1 MVDVSRWLAEQ
12 GLGHYAEAFA
22 QNGIAGDILCE
33 LTDADLK
40 QLGLNLG
47 DRKRLLKAIAT
58 LDPETAQH
66 RVESAKQITAPAVP
80 REPERRQL
88 TVMFV
93 DLVGS
98 TALSARLDPEDMRE
112 VIRAYQNTVAGEI
125 ERFEGSVANFMGDG
139 VLAFFGYPKAHE
151 DDAERAVR
159 AGLAIAAATEHLSSP
174 ASEPLAA
181 RVGIAT
187 GLVVVGDLVGEAAA
201 QEQAV
206 IGETPNLAAR
216 LQTVAAPGQ
225 VVVADAT
232 RRLLGVSFDVED
244 VGPQLLKGF
253 ARPVAAFAITGE
265 RQVESRFEARSGL
278 ALLPMVGRDQEL
290 AVLLE
295 RWAEATAGDGRGVL
309 LVGEAGIGKSR
320 VSRALLDTLAEEPHF
335 RIRYQCSPYHTESAL
350 WPVIQQMRHAAGLVT
365 ADTLEVQ
372 LDKLEALLGQ
382 ANGRDAAPLIAGLIG
397 LDAAARY
404 GGLDL
409 TPQAQRARTL
419 QALVDQLL
427 GLAAREPV
435 LVVLEDAH
443 WIDPTTRELIE
454 QCLDRIAVARVLI
467 LLTSRPDNQP
477 RLLAHPHVTRVTL
490 NRLGRAGVEAIVA
503 RLGGDHLPSETIAT
517 IIERSDGVPL
527 FAEELT
533 KAVLET
539 AETTIPASLHDSL
552 MARLDRT
559 PEVKEIAQ
567 IAACIGR
574 EFDYSLLAAI
584 ADRPEQPLRTD
595 LDKLVSSE
603 LVFRRGSPPEATY
616 SFKHALVRDAAY
628 DSLLRSR
635 RRQLHQA
642 IFERQKAEGGALP
655 EVLAYH
661 AQEAGLVD
669 EAIANWQAAGE
680 HALARP
686 AYAEALKHFETALG
700 ALRDRPESESRQ
712 RREAGLL
719 LLIGRARIPYLGF
732 GAKATV
738 AAFAEAEHL
747 TRQLREPD
755 LRLPALF
762 GTWGGYYV
770 RGELPAALVQAD
782 AFWREAEPLGAV
794 VPQMIGHRIRGV
806 TLVVMGEVGEARIE
820 LEAARGLYDARLHVG
835 LADRFGQEPGV
846 ATDCYLA
853 LAWALDGA
861 LDSAVRLIRATM
873 RRLEEL
879 NHVNTTGF
887 GLGHLGCFAAILKVS
902 ELAFELAERGLENS
916 RRQQLPMWE
925 GLALAGLGLCYLDND
940 RFSEAAAAIAES
952 LELYRR
958 SGSGIF
964 LAAIYAN
971 HALALARCGRLAE
984 AHKQLEEA
992 RSVVEHNQE
1001 RWYEPEVWRIDGLL
1015 ALDAGDRRSAEAR
1028 FHNALTTAR
1037 RFGLRPW
1044 ELRAAT
1050 SFARLWRDQG
1060 KRAQARDLLAPVY
1073 GWFTEGFDTADLKDA
1088 KALLEEL
1095 Q

>member
-1 MVDVSRWLAEQ
+1 MLDVARWLAEQ
-12 GLGHYAEAFA
+12 GLGHHAEAFA
-22 QNGIAGDILCE
+22 ENGIAGDILRE

-40 QLGLNLG
+40 ELGLNLG
-47 DRKRLLKAIAT
+47 DRKRLLKAIAA
-58 LDPETAQH
+58 LEAGPAQD
-66 RVESAKQITAPAVP
+66 RVESVKLTPAVP
-80 REPERRQL
+80 REAERRRL

-98 TALSARLDPEDMRE
+98 TALSATLDPEDMRE

-125 ERFEGSVANFMGDG
+125 ERFEGHVAKFMGDG
-139 VLAFFGYPKAHE
+139 VLAYFGYPKAHE

-159 AGLAIAAATEHLSSP
+159 AGLAVLAAIRHVSSP

-187 GLVVVGDLVGEAAA
+187 GLVVVGDLVGEGPS

-225 VVVADAT
+225 VVIAQAT
-232 RRLLGVSFDVED
+232 RRLLGVGFNHED
-244 VGPQLLKGF
+244 LGAQSLKGF
-253 ARPVAAFAITGE
+253 ARPVPAYAITGE

-290 AVLLE
+290 ARLLE
-295 RWAEATAGDGRGVL
+295 RWVQARAGEGQGVL
-309 LVGEAGIGKSR
+309 LIGEAGIGKSR
-320 VSRALLDTLAEEPHF
+320 TSRALFDALAEEPHF
-335 RIRYQCSPYHTESAL
+335 RIRYQCSPYHTDSAL
-350 WPVIQQMRHAAGLVT
+350 WPVIQQMRHAAGLVA
-365 ADTLEVQ
+365 ADSLEAQ

-382 ANGRDAAPLIAGLIG
+382 ANGRDATPLIANLIG
-397 LDAAARY
+397 LDATARY
-404 GGLDL
+404 GTVEL

-419 QALVDQLL
+419 EALVDHLL
-427 GLAAREPV
+427 GLAARQPV

-443 WIDPTTRELIE
+443 WIDPTTLELIE
-454 QCLDRIAVARVLI
+454 QCVDRIVVARVLI
-467 LLTSRPDNQP
+467 LLTTRPDNQP
-477 RLLAHPHVTRVTL
+477 RLPADPHVTRLTL
-490 NRLGRAGVEAIVA
+490 NRLDRAGVEAIVA

-517 IIERSDGVPL
+517 IIERTDGVPL

-539 AETTIPASLHDSL
+539 GETTIPASLHDSL
-552 MARLDRT
+552 MARLDRI
-559 PEVKEIAQ
+559 PEVKEVAQ

-574 EFDYSLLAAI
+574 EFDYSLLAAV
-584 ADRPEQPLRTD
+584 ADRPEQPLHTD

-603 LVFRRGSPPEATY
+603 LVFRRGSPPQAAY

-628 DSLLRSR
+628 ESLLKR
-635 RRQLHQA
+635 RRRELHQA
-642 IFERQKAEGGALP
+642 IFERQKAEGGSLP

-661 AQEAGLVD
+661 AQEAGLAD

-680 HALARP
+680 HALTRP

-700 ALRDRPESESRQ
+700 RLRDQPESELRQ

-719 LLIGRARIPYLGF
+719 LLIGRARIPHLGYA
-732 GAKATV
+732 AKATV
-738 AAFAEAEHL
+738 TAFAEAERL
-747 TRQLREPD
+747 TRKLREPD
-755 LRLPALF
+755 LRLPALY

-770 RGELPAALVQAD
+770 RGELPAALEQAD

-794 VPQMIGHRIRGV
+794 VPQMIGRRIRGV
-806 TLVVMGEVGEARIE
+806 TLVVMGEVGEARTE
-820 LEAARGLYDARLHVG
+820 LEAARGLYDAKLHVG
-835 LADRFGQEPGV
+835 LAERFGQEPGV

-853 LAWALDGA
+853 LAWALEGA
-861 LDSAVRLIRATM
+861 LDSAVRLIRTTM
-873 RRLEEL
+873 GRLEEI

-887 GLGHLGCFAAILKVS
+887 GFGHLGCFAAILKVS
-902 ELAFELAERGLENS
+902 NLAAELAERGLEHA
-916 RRQQLPMWE
+916 RRQQLPVWE
-925 GLALAGLGLCYLDND
+925 TLALSSIGLCYLNNN
-940 RFSEAAAAIAES
+940 RFSKAVAAIAES
-952 LELYRR
+952 LALYQRT
-958 SGSGIF
+958 GSGIF

-1001 RWYEPEVWRIDGLL
+1001 RWCEPEVWRIDGLL
-1015 ALDAGDRRSAEAR
+1015 ALDSGDRRLAEAR
-1028 FHNALTTAR
+1028 FHNALTSAR
-1037 RFGLRPW
+1037 RFGLRAW
-1044 ELRAAT
+1044 ELRAAI
-1050 SFARLWRDQG
+1050 SLARLWADEG
-1060 KRAQARDLLAPVY
+1060 KRAEARDVLTPVY
-1073 GWFTEGFDTADLKDA
+1073 GWFTEGFETADLKDA
-1088 KALLEEL
+1088 QALLDEL
-1095 Q
+1095 A